1 MSDPEDCNATPIVA
15 RPAAAASHDSN
26 VLPAGCRLK
35 EFVIESTLGHG
46 SFGIV
51 YLARDEQLYRQVA
64 IKEFM
69 PGALAARR
77 NGFSVVVKSERYRAT
92 FQAGLRN
99 FVNEARLLAR
109 FDHPAL
115 VKVYRFWEQN
125 GTAYMVM
132 PYYRGQTL
140 KEWLRAQGA
149 PVPEGRLLRIVDAV
163 LEPLE
168 RLHAENVFHRDVA
181 PDNILMLEGGQPV
194 LLDLGAARQIIGD
207 MTQALTV
214 FLKPGYAPF
223 EQYGEVPSMRQG
235 PWTDIYAVAAVMYFA
250 VVSKPPEPS
259 VGRMIRDELRP
270 LRSLAEGMY
279 SPGFLSAIDRA
290 LAPRPEDRPASV
302 AEFRRSLGIGQADA
316 PGPPPVLPED
326 EATVIEARPI
336 RPSASRPRKGRPLA
350 IGVVATVLVGGGA
363 LVPWLMRPPSVE
375 SSVTPIPTEPVAGAK
390 GPPTTTESEARP
402 PVATAPALTP
412 PPAPA
417 LTPPPAPALTPPPA
431 AVPDAAKVL
440 QQIFERR
447 SALIG
452 VEAKAAKTRLVI
464 GRDAFQLTVNTDQ
477 SGYLT
482 VLMARPA
489 GDLLQLFPDQKQREF
504 RLDPT
509 FPARLSNIV
518 AKGPPGVDQILCI
531 VSGKPLS
538 LATESVAGD
547 DFPHLNLS
555 RMATESEAAA
565 SSRCASGAIDC
576 EAAFGAT
583 LLEISE
589 IER

>member
-1 MSDPEDCNATPIVA
+1 MSEPEDSDATRTVVRSTPV
-15 RPAAAASHDSN
+15 ASHDSN
-26 VLPAGCRLK
+26 VLPAGCRLN
-35 EFVIESTLGHG
+35 EYVIESTLGHG

-51 YLARDEQLYRQVA
+51 YLARDEQLHRQVA

-69 PGALAARR
+69 PGALASRR
-77 NGFSVVVKSERYRAT
+77 NGFSVAVKSERYQAT
-92 FQAGLRN
+92 FEAGLRS

-109 FDHPAL
+109 FDHRAL

-125 GTAYMVM
+125 DTAYMVM

-149 PVPEGRLLRIVDAV
+149 PVPEARLLRIVDAV

-214 FLKPGYAPF
+214 FLKPGYAPV

-250 VVSKPPEPS
+250 VVSKSPAPS

-290 LAPRPEDRPASV
+290 LALRPEDRPASV

-316 PGPPPVLPED
+316 PGPPPVLADD
-326 EATVIEARPI
+326 EATVLEARPI
-336 RPSASRPRKGRPLA
+336 GPSASRPRKGRPLA
-350 IGVVATVLVGGGA
+350 IGAIATVLVGGGA
-363 LVPWLMRPPSVE
+363 LVSWLMRPPSVE
-375 SSVTPIPTEPVAGAK
+375 SPVTPIPTAPVAGAK
-390 GPPTTTESEARP
+390 GPAPATESEARP
-402 PVATAPALTP
+402 PVAT
-412 PPAPA
+412 
-417 LTPPPAPALTPPPA
+417 APALTPPPA

-452 VEAKAAKTRLVI
+452 VDAKAAKTRLVI
-464 GRDAFQLTVNTDQ
+464 GHDALQLTVNTDQ

-489 GDLLQLFPDQKQREF
+489 GELLQIFPDQKQREF
-504 RLDPT
+504 RLDPI
-509 FPARLSNIV
+509 FPARLSNMV

-538 LATESVAGD
+538 LPTESVAGD

-555 RMATESEAAA
+555 RMATEPEAAA

-589 IER
+589 IEQAELRVAQ

>member
-1 MSDPEDCNATPIVA
+1 MSRETPTTQTVA
-15 RPAAAASHDSN
+15 HSTPAASHDSN
-26 VLPAGCRLK
+26 VLPAGYRLN
-35 EFVIESTLGHG
+35 EYVIESTLGQG

-77 NGFSVVVKSERYRAT
+77 NDFSVVVKSEGHRAT
-92 FQAGLRN
+92 FQAGLRS

-149 PVPEGRLLRIVDAV
+149 PVPEGRLLSIVDAV

-181 PDNILMLEGGQPV
+181 PDNILMLESGQPV

-250 VVSKPPEPS
+250 VVSKSPEPS

-290 LAPRPEDRPASV
+290 LALRPEDRPASV

-316 PGPPPVLPED
+316 PGPPPVLPDD

-336 RPSASRPRKGRPLA
+336 GPSASRPRKGRPLA
-350 IGVVATVLVGGGA
+350 IGVIATVLVGGGA

-375 SSVTPIPTEPVAGAK
+375 SPVTPIPTAPVAGAK
-390 GPPTTTESEARP
+390 GPATTTESEARP
-402 PVATAPALTP
+402 PVAT
-412 PPAPA
+412 
-417 LTPPPAPALTPPPA
+417 APALTPPPA

-452 VEAKAAKTRLVI
+452 VDAKAAKTRLVI

-489 GDLLQLFPDQKQREF
+489 GELLQIFPDQKQREF
-504 RLDPT
+504 RLDPN

-531 VSGKPLS
+531 VSGKPLR

-555 RMATESEAAA
+555 RMATEPEAAA